1 LTATLKPNDS
11 LNVEWK
17 DHDWTAN
24 VDMGLDGTNVNG
36 ANVRIK
42 RDVVF

>member
-1 LTATLKPNDS
+1 LTAKLRPNES

-17 DHDWTAN
+17 DNDWTAN
-24 VDMGLDGTNVNG
+24 VDMPMDGINVNG